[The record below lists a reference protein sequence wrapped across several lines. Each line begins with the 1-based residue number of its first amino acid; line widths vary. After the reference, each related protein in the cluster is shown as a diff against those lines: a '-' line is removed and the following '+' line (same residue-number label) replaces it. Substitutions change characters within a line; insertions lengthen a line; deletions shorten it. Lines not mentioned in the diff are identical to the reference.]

1 MTDPERS
8 RRRKRPH
15 TPGIRE
21 IADALGVSIG
31 TVDRALHDR
40 PGINPATRAKV
51 LSAAKTL
58 GYRPN
63 LAARYLSSRK
73 ELRVAV
79 ALPREIASFWD
90 LVRDG
95 IEDAAR
101 PLERTVVRVLHHP
114 YSRLGEGERE
124 ALEQCLEEDIHGLVI
139 APGEPETLKP
149 LLSRA
154 HDRGIPVVCVN
165 TDAPGTA
172 RLTTVSVDPV
182 TSGSLVGELMGRFL
196 RGSGPVVLVTGLLS
210 TIDHAQKLEGFRRTV
225 GELWP
230 DLEIAAVVEAHDD
243 EGEAYHKCRAVLA
256 ARPHVA
262 GVYVST
268 ANSLPVLR
276 AIEDEGLADRVTV
289 ITTDLFPALSPFI
302 ESGRVTATI
311 HQRPWT
317 QGRIA
322 FQVLCGFLIEG
333 LAPPPFVRLSPNIV
347 MKSNLE
353 LFLERIRPG
362 WGKDAEAVRTASEPE
377 GRSRV
382 AGLSDGSRA
391 PQTGS
396 SHPAR

>member
-1 MTDPERS
+1 MTEPERS
-8 RRRKRPH
+8 RRRKRPKA
-15 TPGIRE
+15 PGIRE

-40 PGINPATRAKV
+40 AGISPVTRERV

-63 LAARYLSSRK
+63 LAARFLSSRR
-73 ELRVAV
+73 ELRIAV

-90 LVRDG
+90 LVRGG
-95 IEDAAR
+95 IEEAAR
-101 PLERTVVRVLHHP
+101 PLERTGVRVFHHS
-114 YSRLGEGERE
+114 YSRLGDGEKE
-124 ALEQCLEEDIHGLVI
+124 ALEECLEEDIHGLVI
-139 APGEPETLKP
+139 APGEPEKLKP
-149 LLSRA
+149 LLHRA
-154 HDRGIPVVCVN
+154 DARGIPVVCVN

-182 TSGSLVGELMGRFL
+182 TNGSLVGELMGRFL
-196 RGSGPVVLVTGLLS
+196 RGHGSVVLVTGLLT
-210 TIDHAQKLEGFRRTV
+210 TIDHAKKLEGFRKTV

-230 DLEIAAVVEAHDD
+230 GLEIAGVVEAHDD
-243 EGEAYHKCRAVLA
+243 EAEAYHKCRAVLA

-276 AIEDEGLADRVTV
+276 AIEDEGLTGVVTV

-317 QGRIA
+317 QGRMA
-322 FQVLCGFLIEG
+322 FQTLCAFLTEG
-333 LAPPPFVRLSPNIV
+333 LPPSPFIRLSPHIV
-347 MKSNLE
+347 LKSNLGI
-353 LFLERIRPG
+353 FLERIQPAG
-362 WGKDAEAVRTASEPE
+362 DKGVAAAGEPAILE
-377 GRSRV
+377 G
-382 AGLSDGSRA
+382 
-391 PQTGS
+391 QGS
-396 SHPAR
+396 SAGMGDA